1 MNKTYFLTFKVKSLE
16 SNSQWSKYKNLRAI
30 CWVKAFSAISA
41 YRKCIHYLSREKL
54 KIKGLDESI
63 VNVTREMFIERDV
76 GLEHFDNAQR
86 YGFSIFYMGVDESLT
101 KPEFVEFQNQEQVDI
116 ARILKNK
123 NTMDRHQF
131 CLHPTAGDECDK
143 QIINAHSI
151 QNNQSLSAIA
161 KDGHVYQLAQKYRH
175 QTKTYLEYEKIGIK
189 KASVFKGFCK
199 KHDNEIFKPIDNTK
213 LEPNPEQI
221 FLYAY
226 RSLCKEIYQKYKV
239 IHALEEN
246 IPLMSTKDQE
256 DLGWHLLGNKK
267 GYEELIKI
275 KKNYDATFL
284 NKSFDREILYL
295 IFYSDTPM
303 NLAFSSLIYPDYDF
317 QGNLLQDLSDLK
329 SNRDLITYF
338 SAPMNDGW
346 GYVFAWHIQD
356 NVSCEPFIISLGR
369 TIETGISIEH
379 TLFQYMI
386 LNSENHAL
394 SPSWWE
400 NLEQCERSQI
410 IYALNHKLDI
420 MSRKTSSQEND
431 DIPDV
436 CEWTFN
442 DILTNIEWFKEM
454 LEPTK

>member
-1 MNKTYFLTFKVKSLE
+1 MKKIYFLTFKVKGLE
-16 SNSQWSKYKNLRAI
+16 NNSQWSKYKNISAT
-30 CWVKAFSAISA
+30 CWVKAFSAMSA
-41 YRKCIHYLSREKL
+41 YRECIHYLKRENL
-54 KIKGLDESI
+54 KIQGLDESI
-63 VNVTREMFIERDV
+63 VKVTREMFIDRDI
-76 GLEHFDNAQR
+76 GLEHFDNAQK
-86 YGFSIFYMGVDESLT
+86 YGFSIFYLGVDESLD
-101 KPEFVEFQNQEQVDI
+101 KPKFVKFESDEKIDI
-116 ARILKNK
+116 GQILKNK
-123 NTMDRHQF
+123 NSMDRHQF
-131 CLHPTAGDECDK
+131 CLHPRAGGECDK
-143 QIINAHSI
+143 KIINAHSI
-151 QNNQSLSAIA
+151 QNSQSLSAIA
-161 KDGHVYQLAQKYRH
+161 KDGHVYQLINRYKP
-175 QTKTYLEYEKIGIK
+175 QTKNDLGYEKVGINN
-189 KASVFKGFCK
+189 ASVFKGFCK
-199 KHDNEIFKPIDNTK
+199 KHDNEIFKLIDNAK

-239 IHALEEN
+239 IHVLKEN
-246 IPLMSTKDQE
+246 IPLMSIKDQE
-256 DLGWHLLGNKK
+256 DLSWHLFGHQK
-267 GYEELIKI
+267 GYEELIRI

-295 IFYSDTPM
+295 IFYSNTPM
-303 NLAFSSLIYPDYDF
+303 NLAFSSLIYPDDDF
-317 QGNLLQDLSDLK
+317 QGNLLQNLGDLK
-329 SNRDLITYF
+329 SDRDLLTYF
-338 SAPMNDGW
+338 SAPMNGGW

-356 NVSCEPFIISLGR
+356 NTSCEPFIISLGR
-369 TIETGISIEH
+369 TIETGRSIEH

-454 LEPTK
+454 L